1 MLLVGADTSSRQLIN
16 QAQAFPSSA
25 KWPWAQRYGSKNSG
39 KEVRAGPS
47 PCTLFVPSRP
57 AQPSLVY
64 TFPFD
69 NGILLPLFNLRVIR
83 KYLVSKEQFITQN
96 YLESCSQGVQ
106 YLPSPGS
113 KPRVVS
119 QLSWIQE
126 PCYQFSYKLKNHPG
140 DQGYTSD
147 NQFKLDFFKKMCA
160 GFLNSF

>member
-39 KEVRAGPS
+39 KEVRAGTS

-57 AQPSLVY
+57 AQPSLAY

-83 KYLVSKEQFITQN
+83 KYPVSKEQFITQN
-96 YLESCSQGVQ
+96 YLESCSQVFSTCQ
-106 YLPSPGS
+106 AL
-113 KPRVVS
+113 VAS
-119 QLSWIQE
+119 QELSLNWAEYRNPAIN
-126 PCYQFSYKLKNHPG
+126 SHINLKTTLGIKVTH
-140 DQGYTSD
+140 QII
-147 NQFKLDFFKKMCA
+147 
-160 GFLNSF
+160 NSN